1 MSQKMNIFCGNAA
14 VEVNFPDRTRI
25 IKAPPHQ
32 EVLAQPKEAIREA
45 LNNPIRHQPVRKLVG
60 KGARVL
66 IAFDDLAVP
75 VPPMLPPDNREQVI
89 TVLLEELYA
98 AGVQKKDITLVCANG
113 IHRMW
118 KRTEVK
124 TILGEAILQSF
135 GPGQLIGHDAEDRA
149 QLSHLGFTD
158 NGYEV
163 EVNQRVL
170 DFDQT
175 FYVNVNW
182 VPFNGGW
189 KSVMI
194 GLGTYRSIRYI
205 HNPEI
210 YLQEFP
216 ASCMEPDR
224 NLLHSRIRE
233 MGTHLEKV
241 LAQAGKKIF
250 QIETTLNSTLPP
262 KMSAVFC
269 GNTPDVHEKT
279 LDHLNRNKK
288 LAVEGQSDVL
298 VFGLPDFMPYSMGT
312 IINPILIARMG
323 LGYLFS
329 NYRNKPLVK
338 KGGML
343 VLSNPLIDQV
353 DPVHHPSYKT
363 FWEEGFARTRDAH
376 LLYDL
381 FADEYAHRPEFVH
394 RYRFGYGFHGAHPVQ
409 AYTTTITP
417 KKYLGKIMAAGCK
430 FPRVAEKLEWTPVEK
445 VEKAIEVAEAEY
457 GKDCS
462 ITYVALPPLFLP
474 VVS

>member
-1 MSQKMNIFCGNAA
+1 MGIFCGNN
-14 VEVNFPDRTRI
+14 VVQVNFPDRTRVL
-25 IKAPPHQ
+25 KAPAH
-32 EVLAQPKEAIREA
+32 EDVLLHPKEAIREA
-45 LNNPIRHQPVRKLVG
+45 LSHPLNHEPVRKLVG

-75 VPPMLPPDNREQVI
+75 VPPMPPPDNRQQVI
-89 TVLLEELYA
+89 SVLLEELYA
-98 AGVQKKDITLVCANG
+98 EGVQKKDITLVCANG

-118 KRTEVK
+118 KRTELR
-124 TILGEAILQSF
+124 TILGDPIMQSF
-135 GPGQLIGHDAEDRA
+135 GPGQLLGHDGEDPS
-149 QLSHLGFTD
+149 QLIHLGLTE

-163 EVNQRVL
+163 EINRRVV
-170 DFDQT
+170 DSDQT
-175 FYVNVNW
+175 FYVNINW

-189 KSVMI
+189 KSTVV

-210 YLQEFP
+210 YLGEWP

-224 NLLHSRIRE
+224 NHLHARIRE
-233 MGTHLEKV
+233 MGVHLETY
-241 LAQAGKKIF
+241 LAKKGKKIF
-250 QIETTLNSTLPP
+250 QIETALNSTLPP
-262 KMSAVFC
+262 KMSAIFC

-279 LDHLNRNKK
+279 LDYLNRHKT
-288 LAVEGQSDVL
+288 LQVEGQSDVL
-298 VFGLPDFMPYSMGT
+298 VFGLPDFMPYSIGT

-329 NYRNKPLVK
+329 NYRNKPLVR

-343 VLSNPLIDQV
+343 VLSNPLYDQV
-353 DPVHHPSYKT
+353 DPIHHPSYKT

-381 FADEYAHRPEFVH
+381 FADEYANRPEFVH
-394 RYRFGYGFHGAHPVQ
+394 RYRFGYGFHGAHPIQ

-417 KKYLGKIMAAGCK
+417 KRYLGKIMAAGC
-430 FPRVAEKLEWTPVEK
+430 RNASVAEKLEWQQVES
-445 VEKAIEVAEAEY
+445 VEKALEIAEAEY

-462 ITYVALPPLFLP
+462 ITYVTLPPLFLP